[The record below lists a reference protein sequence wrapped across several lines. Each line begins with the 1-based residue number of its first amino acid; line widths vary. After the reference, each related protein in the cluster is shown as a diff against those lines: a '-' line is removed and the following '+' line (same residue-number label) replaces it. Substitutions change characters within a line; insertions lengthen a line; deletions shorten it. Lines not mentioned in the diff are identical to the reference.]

1 MVRIGLI
8 SDTHGSMYDG
18 IWSFFSECDEIWHAG
33 DIGSIEFLEKLN
45 AFKKVRAVYGNID
58 DYNMRMRAKE
68 VNSFRIESHKVV
80 ILHISGYPDRYSP
93 EAKRLITKEK
103 PTILVGGHSHILKV
117 IYDKKNNLLHLNP
130 GAAGHSGFHTKITAL
145 RFVID
150 GREIRDME
158 ILEHERRD

>member
-80 ILHISGYPDRYSP
+80 ILHISGYPDRYW
-93 EAKRLITKEK
+93 TKNQ
-103 PTILVGGHSHILKV
+103 VGQ
-117 IYDKKNNLLHLNP
+117 N
-130 GAAGHSGFHTKITAL
+130 
-145 RFVID
+145 
-150 GREIRDME
+150 
-158 ILEHERRD
+158 